1 MSSMP
6 DEAIPALGIYL
17 YCLARSQC
25 IAAVEKLAEQCG
37 LGVDERH
44 PVMALNEAGM
54 VAVIGDVVV
63 AEFSEENLQ
72 TLSWV
77 GSRAGRHEA
86 VVASVMESSPVLPV
100 KFGTIFRSRASL
112 QQFLAQHREA
122 MLHALDALN
131 EKTEWSIKGYIL
143 EQDARALIAADDPE
157 IQSLRVRLS
166 CSPGARYL
174 QQKQIDG
181 KIDVALEARLA
192 QATHGLGQALALR
205 AIASTALRLHSS
217 AITGRSER
225 MVFNGSF
232 LLSPETLPEF
242 LATLS
247 MQQRACQA
255 IGLALELRGPWP
267 PYNFCPDL
275 SEVFV

>member
-1 MSSMP
+1 MSGMP
-6 DEAIPALGIYL
+6 DEAVPVLGTYL

-25 IAAVEKLAEQCG
+25 LAVVQGLAELG
-37 LGVDERH
+37 MLGVDASH
-44 PVMALNEAGM
+44 SVTALCEGEV
-54 VAVIGDVVV
+54 VAVVGDVAV

-77 GSRAGRHEA
+77 ASRAARHEA
-86 VVASVMESSPVLPV
+86 VVASVMDASPVLPV
-100 KFGTIFRSRASL
+100 KFGTIFRSRSSL
-112 QQFLAQHREA
+112 KQFLERHRED
-122 MLHALDALN
+122 MLQALEQLRD
-131 EKTEWSIKGYIL
+131 KTEWSIKGYIL
-143 EQDARALIAADDPE
+143 EQDTKAIIAADDLE
-157 IQSLRVRLS
+157 IQSLRAKLS

-174 QQKQIDG
+174 QQKQLDG
-181 KIDVALEARLA
+181 KIDAALEAGLA
-192 QATHGLGQALALR
+192 QATHDLAQALALP
-205 AIASTALRLHSS
+205 AIASTALRLHAS

-242 LATLS
+242 LAALS
-247 MQQRACQA
+247 KQQDACQA

-275 SEVFV
+275 SDTLA

>member
-1 MSSMP
+1 MSGMQ
-6 DEAIPALGIYL
+6 DDAAPALGIYL
-17 YCLARSQC
+17 YCLARPQC
-25 IAAVEKLAEQCG
+25 LAGVQKLAEQRG
-37 LGVDERH
+37 LGVDERY
-44 PVMALNEAGM
+44 PVAALSEAGV
-54 VAVIGDVVV
+54 VAVVGDVVV

-77 GSRAGRHEA
+77 ACRAGRHEG

-100 KFGTIFRSRASL
+100 KFGTIFRSRSSL
-112 QQFLAQHREA
+112 QQFLERHRET
-122 MLHALDALN
+122 MLQALDALS
-131 EKTEWSIKGYIL
+131 EKTEWSVKGYIL
-143 EQDARALIAADDPE
+143 EQDTRAFIADDDPE
-157 IQSLRVRLS
+157 IQSLRAKLS

-174 QQKQIDG
+174 QQKQLDG
-181 KIDVALEARLA
+181 KIDAALETRLA
-192 QATHGLGQALALR
+192 QATHDLGQTLALP
-205 AIASTALRLHSS
+205 AVASTALRLHPS

-242 LATLS
+242 LAALS
-247 MQQRACQA
+247 MQQNACQA

-275 SEVFV
+275 SEVPA

>member
-1 MSSMP
+1 MMGAP
-6 DEAIPALGIYL
+6 EEAVPVLGTYL

-25 IAAVEKLAEQCG
+25 LAAVQELAEQG
-37 LGVDERH
+37 VPGVDERH
-44 PVMALNEAGM
+44 AVTTLYEGGV
-54 VAVIGDVVV
+54 VAVVGDVVV

-77 GSRAGRHEA
+77 ASRAGRHEA
-86 VVASVMESSPVLPV
+86 IVASVMESSPVLPV
-100 KFGTIFRSRASL
+100 KFGTIFRSRSSL
-112 QQFLAQHREA
+112 RQFLERHRQD
-122 MLHALDALN
+122 MMQALDQLSD
-131 EKTEWSIKGYIL
+131 KTEWSIKGYIL
-143 EQDARALIAADDPE
+143 EQDTRAIIAADDPE
-157 IQSLRVRLS
+157 IQSLREKMS

-174 QQKQIDG
+174 QQKQLDA
-181 KIDVALEARLA
+181 KIDAALEAGLA
-192 QATHGLGQALALR
+192 QAIHGLEQALELPSM
-205 AIASTALRLHSS
+205 ASTALRLHSS

-242 LATLS
+242 LAALS
-247 MQQRACQA
+247 IQQNACEA

-275 SEVFV
+275 SEVPA

>member
-1 MSSMP
+1 MTGAP
-6 DEAIPALGIYL
+6 EAAVPVLGTYL

-25 IAAVEKLAEQCG
+25 LAAVQGLAEQG
-37 LGVDERH
+37 VPGVDERH
-44 PVMALNEAGM
+44 CVTALCE
-54 VAVIGDVVV
+54 GDVVAVVGDVAV

-77 GSRAGRHEA
+77 ASRAGRHEA
-86 VVASVMESSPVLPV
+86 VVASVMHASPVLPV
-100 KFGTIFRSRASL
+100 KFGTIFRSRSSL
-112 QQFLAQHREA
+112 KQFLERHRDD
-122 MLHALDALN
+122 MTQALDQLSD
-131 EKTEWSIKGYIL
+131 KTEWSVKGYIL
-143 EQDARALIAADDPE
+143 EQDTRAIIADDDPE
-157 IQSLRVRLS
+157 IQSLRAKLS

-174 QQKQIDG
+174 QQKQLDG
-181 KIDVALEARLA
+181 KIDAALEAGLA
-192 QATHGLGQALALR
+192 HATHDLEQALALQS
-205 AIASTALRLHSS
+205 IASTALRLHAS

-242 LATLS
+242 LAALS
-247 MQQRACQA
+247 IQQSACQS

-275 SEVFV
+275 SEALA

>member
-25 IAAVEKLAEQCG
+25 IAAVEKLAEQYG

-54 VAVIGDVVV
+54 VAVIGDVIV

-143 EQDARALIAADDPE
+143 EQDTRALIEADDPE

-205 AIASTALRLHSS
+205 AIASAALRLHSS

-255 IGLALELRGPWP
+255 IGLVLELRGPWP